1 MKTMKKSLAVILAV
15 LMVLFSFPLSAL
27 AYNNPA
33 NAGYEA
39 GQEPYSTD
47 YDVHWHMTAVAY
59 TSYGRFWNMG
69 TNAKPNAVR
78 YDIHD
83 MKWATLNADFEAD
96 TTGNTISE
104 YYDIAPFALVI
115 SLSGVDSLYSYSVT
129 LDYDPAYIVPVYFS
143 DDLYAYTPH
152 GEGGT
157 DANATLAPTML
168 ADRTN
173 YETDKDRI
181 TDGGSSSYLLAG
193 GNDGWTLN
201 VNGGDLDQNPTN
213 ETTTVKAGR
222 NTLDTVDGSILGVF
236 GFILLQDCDLAD
248 VFTPQVNVYRSAVRT
263 DSLNTIEKDIVFPNS
278 VDNQGHPNT
287 YTTFGFED
295 IGIGDP
301 NASEPEEVT
310 YTYTFADGGSTQV
323 TAAAGTEPIAPPNT
337 AAKTASNN
345 DGTHTVTTYSWP
357 AWEEGK
363 TSYTEVATDGDPA
376 ACTMEDVPGTAV
388 APTHTTAGKE
398 ADQKC
403 SVCGYTVT
411 GAEIPAN
418 TEDHKWTPTGESQAS
433 TCSTQG
439 WDEYECVCGETMR
452 RPRELD
458 PSNHE
463 ALEEIAAIEATCV
476 VEGFT
481 AGEHCTACGVTTVEP
496 TSLGLDPENHKN
508 IVTDAA
514 VPATCTSTGL
524 TEGSHCADCSTD
536 IVAQVETEM
545 IAHDWQI
552 TSSTGATCQTPGT
565 VNYECSMCHN
575 TKQETGE
582 LDPNTHVGDI
592 VSADNGVAPTRGE
605 DGKEADM
612 IYEGCGHIAQEG
624 AVIPALGV
632 QITVEG
638 SELGTV
644 TLNGEAVTYGVA
656 NKVAYEENYTLAA
669 TPSEDAEFVG
679 WSVGGKIIS
688 TDATYTTAAYADLTY
703 VPVFAQK
710 TNDFTVTFVDR
721 FNMVL
726 GTVSGADVAALE
738 AMPEIYDYLG
748 YTFTGW
754 SMSLEE
760 VQALSENTVVTANY
774 EKDDSITYTVSA
786 PGCVITVDG
795 AEYNDTAEVG
805 FDQGVTVKAADGT
818 ATAWTVNG
826 ANAAY
831 GAEYT
836 FYVTS
841 DVTVAYT
848 SDEVTAVPTVAAVDV
863 TPTENGRVRFLASRS
878 VPEGYTVVESGF
890 VYGKDYEDAEAAL
903 VLENA
908 TTGGC
913 YLAKSSNTANDG
925 QFALTFGIASGTGVA
940 YARAYVIA
948 VDAEGN
954 SAVYYAD
961 VQSFDYDA

>member
-1 MKTMKKSLAVILAV
+1 
-15 LMVLFSFPLSAL
+15 
-27 AYNNPA
+27 
-33 NAGYEA
+33 
-39 GQEPYSTD
+39 
-47 YDVHWHMTAVAY
+47 
-59 TSYGRFWNMG
+59 
-69 TNAKPNAVR
+69 
-78 YDIHD
+78 
-83 MKWATLNADFEAD
+83 
-96 TTGNTISE
+96 
-104 YYDIAPFALVI
+104 
-115 SLSGVDSLYSYSVT
+115 
-129 LDYDPAYIVPVYFS
+129 
-143 DDLYAYTPH
+143 
-152 GEGGT
+152 
-157 DANATLAPTML
+157 
-168 ADRTN
+168 
-173 YETDKDRI
+173 
-181 TDGGSSSYLLAG
+181 
-193 GNDGWTLN
+193 
-201 VNGGDLDQNPTN
+201 
-213 ETTTVKAGR
+213 
-222 NTLDTVDGSILGVF
+222 
-236 GFILLQDCDLAD
+236 
-248 VFTPQVNVYRSAVRT
+248 
-263 DSLNTIEKDIVFPNS
+263 
-278 VDNQGHPNT
+278 
-287 YTTFGFED
+287 
-295 IGIGDP
+295 
-301 NASEPEEVT
+301 
-310 YTYTFADGGSTQV
+310 
-323 TAAAGTEPIAPPNT
+323 
-337 AAKTASNN
+337 
-345 DGTHTVTTYSWP
+345 
-357 AWEEGK
+357 
-363 TSYTEVATDGDPA
+363 
-376 ACTMEDVPGTAV
+376 MEDVPGTAV

-411 GAEIPAN
+411 GAGIPAN
-418 TEDHKWTPTGESQAS
+418 TEDHEWTATGEFQAS
-433 TCSTQG
+433 TCTTQG

-452 RPRELD
+452 QPRELD

-496 TSLGLDPENHKN
+496 ISLGLDPENHKN

-524 TEGSHCADCSTD
+524 TEGSHCADCSTV

-545 IAHDWQI
+545 IEHDWQI

-592 VSADNGVAPTRGE
+592 VSANNGVAPTRGE

-624 AVIPALGV
+624 DPIPALGV

-644 TLNGEAVTYGVA
+644 TLNDEAVTYGVA

-738 AMPEIYDYLG
+738 AMPETYDYLG

-848 SDEVTAVPTVAAVDV
+848 SEEVTAVPTVAAVDV
-863 TPTENGRVRFLASRS
+863 TPTENGKVRFLASRN
-878 VPEGYTVVESGF
+878 VPAGYTVAESGF

-913 YLAKSSNTANDG
+913 YLVKSSNTANDG
-925 QFALTFGIASGTGVA
+925 QFALTFGIASGAGVA

>member
-27 AYNNPA
+27 AHVNPA
-33 NAGYEA
+33 NEGYAPGE
-39 GQEPYSTD
+39 EPYSTD
-47 YDVHWHMTAVAY
+47 YDIEWHMTAVAY

-69 TNAKPNAVR
+69 TNAAPNAVR

-83 MKWATLNADFEAD
+83 MQWATLNADFEAD
-96 TTGNTISE
+96 TTGNSISE

-115 SLSGVDSLYSYSVT
+115 SLSGVDQLYTYSVT
-129 LDYDPAYIVPVYFS
+129 LNYDPEYIMPVYFS
-143 DDLYAYTPH
+143 DDLYAYTPN
-152 GEGGT
+152 GAGGT
-157 DANATLAPTML
+157 DTNESIATTML
-168 ADRTN
+168 ADRSN

-181 TDGGSSSYLLAG
+181 SDGGSSSYLQG
-193 GNDGWTLN
+193 TPVLN
-201 VNGGDLDQNPTN
+201 VNGVDLDVNPTN

-248 VFTPQVNVYRSAVRT
+248 VFTPEVDFGKSAVAGGAT
-263 DSLNTIEKDIVFPNS
+263 EPASKQIVFPGAY
-278 VDNQGHPNT
+278 DLQGPINN
-287 YTTFGFED
+287 TTFGFED
-295 IGIGDP
+295 IGVGDP

-323 TAAAGTEPIAPPNT
+323 TAAAGTEPTAPANT
-337 AAKTASNN
+337 AAKTESNN

-363 TSYTEVATDGDPA
+363 TSYTEVATAGDPA

-403 SVCGYTVT
+403 SVCGYTVP
-411 GAEIPAN
+411 GAEIPA
-418 TEDHKWTPTGESQAS
+418 TKDHEWTPTGESQAS
-433 TCSTQG
+433 TCKTQG

-452 RPRELD
+452 APRELD
-458 PSNHE
+458 PSNHK

-481 AGEHCTACGVTTVEP
+481 AGERCTACGVTTIEP
-496 TSLGLDPENHKN
+496 TSLGMDPENHKN
-508 IVTDAA
+508 IVTDEA

-524 TEGSHCADCSTD
+524 TEGSHCADCTTV

-545 IAHDWQI
+545 IPHDYEI
-552 TSSTGATCQTPGT
+552 TASTDADCQTPGSVTYTCT
-565 VNYECSMCHN
+565 VCGDSYTDEGVINP
-575 TKQETGE
+575 
-582 LDPNTHVGDI
+582 DVHVGDI
-592 VSADNGVAPTRGE
+592 VSANNGVAPTRGE

-624 AVIPALGV
+624 DPIPALGV

-644 TLNGEAVTYGVA
+644 TLNDEAVTYGVA

-738 AMPEIYDYLG
+738 AMPETYDYLG

-760 VQALSENTVVTANY
+760 VQALSENAVVTANY

-848 SDEVTAVPTVAAVDV
+848 SEEVTAVPTVAAVDV
-863 TPTENGRVRFLASRS
+863 TPTENGKVRFLASRN
-878 VPEGYTVVESGF
+878 VPAGYTVAESGF

-913 YLAKSSNTANDG
+913 YLVKSSNTANDG
-925 QFALTFGIASGTGVA
+925 QFALTFGIASGAGVA